1 MIPRLGGTVQPNKAQ
16 TSAIEEMGRIRVLI
30 ASANPERIVLV
41 REALQAW
48 PETAD
53 CRVAVNREDAI
64 TQLESH
70 APQIV
75 CWDTRLGAELPA
87 TGRGICTL
95 LLGEELCSVPEEDG
109 TDSLLPDSY
118 VAGLQRSINREYE
131 LGRLLVQLREAH
143 GVESQRRLLIARATD
158 GIAVVDPACRVLFVN
173 AAAGSLLGVNHE
185 DLIGE
190 PFEHAI
196 PDESSPS
203 TYRVQQPNGTVS
215 LLTATAIVSIW
226 DGGDATIIQ
235 MQPAFRPSVA
245 PSASSSAPPAMIGPR
260 VSEDRLRTVGRLAAG
275 LAHDINN
282 PLTFVLANLES
293 LRESYQAIRRFIRK
307 LRVDL
312 ATREA
317 ITPHSF
323 EQIAADSNLQEV
335 IDDAAD
341 MLTDCYK
348 GMHRIQDIA
357 RSLGTFSRADEG
369 QAEMLDIT
377 RIVDDACAMVFNQ
390 IRYRARLVKRF
401 EPVPL
406 IGAYP
411 GRIAQA
417 LVNLLT
423 NAAEAIE
430 GGAYEKHRIVVSTR
444 VVGEHVVVAVSDTG
458 SGIGDEHRDRI
469 FTQGFTT
476 KAHSGGMGLGL
487 SACQRIANE
496 HGGRLDVQHLPDGGT
511 CFEMVLPFETGLT
524 VIERRRESRPIS
536 ESPHERSRILIVDD
550 DAMVLSALRRRLQG
564 RYDVVTVLGG
574 VEALARLSEDPQFDS
589 IICDL
594 MMPEVDGK
602 SIYDA
607 IKKEHPELIDRIV
620 FMSGGAFTPR
630 LRKFASAVSNPVLQ
644 KPVSRDELE
653 AMICAPREDAA
664 AERPSVVPE
673 A

>member
-1 MIPRLGGTVQPNKAQ
+1 MHTNKVQ
-16 TSAIEEMGRIRVLI
+16 TSAFDGAGRIRVLI

-41 REALQAW
+41 REGLQAW

-70 APQIV
+70 DPQVV
-75 CWDTRLGAELPA
+75 CWDTQLGAELPA

-95 LLGEELCSVPEEDG
+95 LLGEALCTVPEDDC
-109 TDSLLPDSY
+109 TDAVLPDSY
-118 VAGLQRSINREYE
+118 VAGLQQSINREYE
-131 LGRLLVQLREAH
+131 LRRLLVQLREAH
-143 GVESQRRLLIARATD
+143 GIETQRRLLLARATD
-158 GIAVVDPACRVLFVN
+158 GIMVVDPACRVLFAN
-173 AAAGSLLGVNHE
+173 PAAGSLLGVNHE

-190 PFEHAI
+190 PLEYSI
-196 PDESSPS
+196 PDEAKPS
-203 TYRVQQPNGTVS
+203 TYRVEQPNGTFY

-226 DGGDATIIQ
+226 DGRDATIIQ
-235 MQPAFRPSVA
+235 MRPAFRPTA
-245 PSASSSAPPAMIGPR
+245 PPGASSSAPPAMIGPR

-275 LAHDINN
+275 LAHDVNN

-293 LRESYQAIRRFIRK
+293 LRESHQAVKRFIRK

-335 IDDAAD
+335 IDDATD
-341 MLTDCYK
+341 MLTDCHK
-348 GMHRIQDIA
+348 GMHRIQDIV

-369 QAEMLDIT
+369 HAELLDIT

-401 EPVPL
+401 EPIPM

-430 GGAYEKHRIVVSTR
+430 GGAYAKHRIVVSTS
-444 VVGEHVVVAVSDTG
+444 VVDEHVVVAVSDTG
-458 SGIGDEHRDRI
+458 TGIGDENRDRI
-469 FTQGFTT
+469 FTPGFTT

-496 HGGRLDVQHLPDGGT
+496 HGGRLDVQHLPNGGT
-511 CFEMVLPFETGLT
+511 CFELVLPFDTGLT
-524 VIERRRESRPIS
+524 IIERRRESQPIS
-536 ESPHERSRILIVDD
+536 DNPLHRSRLLIIDD

-564 RYDVVTVLGG
+564 RYEVVTVLGG
-574 VEALARLSEDPQFDS
+574 VDALAHLSEDQLFDS
-589 IICDL
+589 IVCDL

-602 SIYDA
+602 SLYDA
-607 IKKEHPELIDRIV
+607 IKKEHPELLDRIV

-644 KPVSRDELE
+644 KPVSRDDLE
-653 AMICAPREDAA
+653 AMICAPREEVAT
-664 AERPSVVPE
+664 ERASVVPE
-673 A
+673 P

>member
-1 MIPRLGGTVQPNKAQ
+1 VQANKAQ
-16 TSAIEEMGRIRVLI
+16 TSAFEGPARIRVLI

-41 REALQAW
+41 REGLRAW

-87 TGRGICTL
+87 TGRGIRTL
-95 LLGEELCSVPEEDG
+95 LLGEELCTVPEEDC
-109 TDSLLPDSY
+109 TDSVVPDSY
-118 VAGLQRSINREYE
+118 VAGLQQSINREYE
-131 LGRLLVQLREAH
+131 LRRLLVQLREAH
-143 GVESQRRLLIARATD
+143 GIETQRRLLLARSTD
-158 GIAVVDPACRVLFVN
+158 GIAVVDAACRVLFAN
-173 AAAGSLLGVNHE
+173 ATAGSLLGANHE

-190 PFEHAI
+190 PFEYAI
-196 PDESSPS
+196 PVEAKPS
-203 TYRVQQPNGTVS
+203 TYRVQQPNGVVS
-215 LLTATAIVSIW
+215 LLTARAIVSIW
-226 DGGDATIIQ
+226 DGRDATIIQ
-235 MQPAFRPSVA
+235 MQPAFRPRVPPAS
-245 PSASSSAPPAMIGPR
+245 SSSAPPAMIGPR
-260 VSEDRLRTVGRLAAG
+260 VSEDRLRTIGRLAAG
-275 LAHDINN
+275 LAHDVNN

-293 LRESYQAIRRFIRK
+293 LRESQQAIRRFIRK

-323 EQIAADSNLQEV
+323 EQIAEDANLQEL
-335 IDDAAD
+335 IDDASD

-369 QAEMLDIT
+369 HAEMLDIT

-401 EPVPL
+401 EPTPL

-417 LVNLLT
+417 LVNMLT

-430 GGAYEKHRIVVSTR
+430 GGAYDKHRIVVSTR
-444 VVGEHVVVAVSDTG
+444 VVDEHVVVAVSDTG
-458 SGIGDEHRDRI
+458 AGIGDEHRDRI
-469 FTQGFTT
+469 FTPGFTT

-511 CFEMVLPFETGLT
+511 CFEMALPFDTGLT
-524 VIERRRESRPIS
+524 VIERRRESQPIS
-536 ESPHERSRILIVDD
+536 ETPRKRSRLLIVDD

-574 VEALARLSEDPQFDS
+574 VEALARLSEDPLFDS

-594 MMPEVDGK
+594 TMPEVDGK
-602 SIYDA
+602 SLYDA
-607 IKKEHPELIDRIV
+607 IKKEHPELVDRIV

-644 KPVSRDELE
+644 KPVTREDLE
-653 AMICAPREDAA
+653 AMISAPREQVPS
-664 AERPSVVPE
+664 ERPSVVPE

>member
-1 MIPRLGGTVQPNKAQ
+1 
-16 TSAIEEMGRIRVLI
+16 
-30 ASANPERIVLV
+30 VLV
-41 REALQAW
+41 REGLHAW

-53 CRVAVNREDAI
+53 CRVAVSREDAI

-70 APQIV
+70 APQVV
-75 CWDTRLGAELPA
+75 CWDTQLGAELPA

-95 LLGEELCSVPEEDG
+95 LLGEGSCTVPEQDRN
-109 TDSLLPDSY
+109 DSVLPDAY
-118 VAGLQRSINREYE
+118 VAGLQQSINREYE
-131 LGRLLVQLREAH
+131 LRRLLVQLREAH
-143 GVESQRRLLIARATD
+143 GIETQRRLLLARATD
-158 GIAVVDPACRVLFVN
+158 GIMVVDAACRVLFAN
-173 AAAGSLLGVNHE
+173 AAAGSLLHVNHE

-190 PFEHAI
+190 PFEYSI
-196 PDESSPS
+196 PDESKSS
-203 TYRVQQPNGTVS
+203 TYRVEQLDGTS
-215 LLTATAIVSIW
+215 ALLTATAIVSLW
-226 DGGDATIIQ
+226 DGRDATIVQ
-235 MQPAFRPSVA
+235 MRPAFRASVS
-245 PSASSSAPPAMIGPR
+245 PRASSSAPPAMIGPR

-275 LAHDINN
+275 LAHDVNN

-293 LRESYQAIRRFIRK
+293 LRESHQAMRRFIRK

-323 EQIAADSNLQEV
+323 EQMAADANLQEM

-341 MLTDCYK
+341 MLTDCHK

-369 QAEMLDIT
+369 QAELLDIT

-390 IRYRARLVKRF
+390 IRYRARLVKRY
-401 EPVPL
+401 EPVPM

-430 GGAYEKHRIVVSTR
+430 GGAYAQHKIVVSTS
-444 VVGEHVVVAVSDTG
+444 VVDEQVVVSVSDTG
-458 SGIGDEHRDRI
+458 TGIGDEHRDRI
-469 FTQGFTT
+469 FTPGFTT

-487 SACQRIANE
+487 SACQRIAND

-511 CFEMVLPFETGLT
+511 CFALVLPFDTGLT
-524 VIERRRESRPIS
+524 IIERRRESQPIS
-536 ESPHERSRILIVDD
+536 ETPLNRSRLLIIDD

-564 RYDVVTVLGG
+564 RYEVVTVLGG
-574 VEALARLSEDPQFDS
+574 VDALAHLSEDPLFDS

-602 SIYDA
+602 SLYDA
-607 IKKEHPELIDRIV
+607 IEKEHPELVDRIV

-644 KPVSRDELE
+644 KPVSRDDLE
-653 AMICAPREDAA
+653 AMICPPRDE
-664 AERPSVVPE
+664 AETARASVVPE

>member
-1 MIPRLGGTVQPNKAQ
+1 MIPRLEGNVQTNKAQ
-16 TSAIEEMGRIRVLI
+16 TSPFEAPGRVRVLI
-30 ASANPERIVLV
+30 VSANPERIVLV
-41 REALQAW
+41 REGLHAW

-70 APQIV
+70 APQVV

-95 LLGEELCSVPEEDG
+95 LLGEELCTVPEEG
-109 TDSLLPDSY
+109 CTDSVMSDSY
-118 VAGLQRSINREYE
+118 VAGLQQSINREYE
-131 LGRLLVQLREAH
+131 LRRLLVQLREAH
-143 GVESQRRLLIARATD
+143 GIETQRRLLLARATD
-158 GIAVVDPACRVLFVN
+158 GIMVVDAACRVLFAN
-173 AAAGSLLGVNHE
+173 GAAGSLLGVNHE

-190 PFEHAI
+190 PFEYSI
-196 PDESSPS
+196 PDEAKPS
-203 TYRVQQPNGTVS
+203 TYRVEQPNGTFS

-226 DGGDATIIQ
+226 DGRDATIIQ
-235 MQPAFRPSVA
+235 MQPAFRPSV
-245 PSASSSAPPAMIGPR
+245 PPGASSSGPPAMIGPR

-275 LAHDINN
+275 LAHDVNN

-293 LRESYQAIRRFIRK
+293 LRESHQAIRRFIRK

-323 EQIAADSNLQEV
+323 EQIAADANLQEV

-341 MLTDCYK
+341 MFTDCYK

-369 QAEMLDIT
+369 HAEMLDIT

-401 EPVPL
+401 EPIPM

-430 GGAYEKHRIVVSTR
+430 GGAYAKHRIVVSTR
-444 VVGEHVVVAVSDTG
+444 VVDEHVVVAVSDTG
-458 SGIGDEHRDRI
+458 AGIGDEHRDRI
-469 FTQGFTT
+469 FTPGFTT

-511 CFEMVLPFETGLT
+511 CFEMVLPFDTGLT
-524 VIERRRESRPIS
+524 IIERRRESRPIS
-536 ESPHERSRILIVDD
+536 ETPLNRSRLLIIDD

-564 RYDVVTVLGG
+564 RYEVVTVLGG
-574 VEALARLSEDPQFDS
+574 VEALAHLSEDPLFDS

-602 SIYDA
+602 SLYDA
-607 IKKEHPELIDRIV
+607 IKKEHPELVDRIV

-644 KPVSRDELE
+644 KPVSRDDIE
-653 AMICAPREDAA
+653 AMICAPREQAA
-664 AERPSVVPE
+664 TERASVVPE

>member
-1 MIPRLGGTVQPNKAQ
+1 MPANEAQ
-16 TSAIEEMGRIRVLI
+16 TSALEGSGRIRVLI
-30 ASANPERIVLV
+30 ASANPERIILV
-41 REALQAW
+41 REGLRAW

-53 CRVAVNREDAI
+53 CRVAVSREDAI
-64 TQLESH
+64 TQIDSH
-70 APQIV
+70 APQVV

-87 TGRGICTL
+87 TGLGICTL
-95 LLGEELCSVPEEDG
+95 LLGEDLCTVPERDHS
-109 TDSLLPDSY
+109 DSVLPDAY
-118 VAGLQRSINREYE
+118 VEGLQQAINREYE
-131 LGRLLVQLREAH
+131 LRKLLVRLREAH
-143 GVESQRRLLIARATD
+143 GIETQRRLLLARSSD
-158 GIAVVDPACRVLFVN
+158 GVAVVDAACRVVFAN
-173 AAAGSLLGVNHE
+173 AAAGSMLGVDHE

-190 PFEHAI
+190 PFAHAI
-196 PDESSPS
+196 PDEAKPS

-215 LLTATAIVSIW
+215 LLTATAILSIW
-226 DGGDATIIQ
+226 DGRDATIIQ
-235 MQPAFRPSVA
+235 MQPAFRPTA
-245 PSASSSAPPAMIGPR
+245 PPNASSSAPPAMIGPR

-275 LAHDINN
+275 LAHDVNN

-293 LRESYQAIRRFIRK
+293 LRESHQAIRRFIRK

-323 EQIAADSNLQEV
+323 EQIASDANLQEL

-369 QAEMLDIT
+369 QAEMLDVT

-401 EPVPL
+401 EPTPM

-430 GGAYEKHRIVVSTR
+430 GGSYEKHRIVVSTS
-444 VVGEHVVVAVSDTG
+444 VVDEHVVVAVSDTG

-469 FTQGFTT
+469 FTPGFTT

-487 SACQRIANE
+487 SACQRIATE
-496 HGGRLDVQHLPDGGT
+496 HGGRLDVRYLPDGGT
-511 CFEMVLPFETGLT
+511 CFELALPFDTGLA
-524 VIERRRESRPIS
+524 VIENRRESRPIS
-536 ESPHERSRILIVDD
+536 DIPVQRSRVLIVDD

-564 RYDVVTVLGG
+564 RYEIVTVLGG
-574 VEALARLSEDPQFDS
+574 VEALARLSEDPLFDS

-602 SIYDA
+602 TLYDA
-607 IKKEHPELIDRIV
+607 IQRDHPELADRIV

-630 LRKFASAVSNPVLQ
+630 LRKFAAAVSNPVLQ
-644 KPVSRDELE
+644 KPVGRAELE
-653 AMICAPREDAA
+653 AMICSRGEDA
-664 AERPSVVPE
+664 EREQRSVVPK